1 MHIFISKIPDLKLY
15 LFQKFLQLS
24 KELVQTRQEL
34 KDALSNRVKMEEDVR
49 RLQEALQAATTDK
62 VSAT

>member
-15 LFQKFLQLS
+15 LFQKILQLS

-34 KDALSNRVKMEEDVR
+34 KDALSNRVKMEDDVR

-62 VSAT
+62 VSDT